1 MSKLE
6 QGKALLKEDKHKEAI
21 VLLNEFLIEF
31 PNHADALFFRGICHR
46 KLGDFSNSVMDF
58 TAVINKLPDEASIY
72 SERGVS
78 YYHQKNYKAALDDLN
93 KAVELEPNKP
103 YRYSSR
109 AYIRAYTDVDGAI
122 DDYEKAIELDPN
134 DEIAYNNLGLLLEN
148 QGNMREAQKNFQKSN
163 EIIGY
168 NPEKRNKVQEENHA
182 KTENEEK
189 SSIGKIMLDVFRD
202 KNTRKE
208 FLEFL
213 KSGFKRKEE

>member
-6 QGKALLKEDKHKEAI
+6 QGKAHLKDDKYEEAI
-21 VLLNEFLIEF
+21 VLLNEYLLEF
-31 PNHADALFFRGICHR
+31 PNHADALFFRGICNR
-46 KLGDFSNSVMDF
+46 KLGNFSHSVNDF
-58 TAVINKLPDEASIY
+58 TAIISKLPDEATIY

-78 YYHQKNYKAALDDLN
+78 YYHQKNYKAALDDLD

-109 AYIRAYTDVDGAI
+109 AYIRAYIDVDGAI

-168 NPEKRNKVQEENHA
+168 DPEKRNDVQEENHVE
-182 KTENEEK
+182 TENEEK
-189 SSIGKIMLDVFRD
+189 SSLGKIMLDVFRD

-213 KSGFKRKEE
+213 KSGFKRKED